1 MFSLQTIWKRSQ
13 PVIISGV
20 KERLNSQ
27 VWQPS
32 VLAEIPEPHYDADQ
46 PETAA
51 ISHGQTI
58 KKFFEGYSSPAKRS
72 QSEAGEAVSLRF
84 RENWPSQEDQFP
96 ELLPAQYKDMM
107 AVLPLADYTTRDG
120 VLNLASRLPDCFVRL
135 DLGPRLWGGYA
146 KATYNLQY
154 NVSDAIH
161 VNVHNVQTKSGLAGL
176 TDILKSSGCDEQF
189 VTAAESSGNKMTAL
203 WHIFPPS
210 EAEKI
215 KEFVNKNIKDPK
227 KKPKDPL
234 WLGTMYLKEK
244 LLEKLRTEQGVVP
257 WCFVQSEGEAVIV
270 PSGSPYQVKIL
281 NSSLYCQSEFVS
293 PQHMKDSIRLSFSDL
308 LNDDRLQVKNVIFH
322 ACKDALSVLTQPADP
337 SSKEK

>member
-1 MFSLQTIWKRSQ
+1 M
-13 PVIISGV
+13 
-20 KERLNSQ
+20 
-27 VWQPS
+27 
-32 VLAEIPEPHYDADQ
+32 
-46 PETAA
+46 AA
-51 ISHGQTI
+51 
-58 KKFFEGYSSPAKRS
+58 
-72 QSEAGEAVSLRF
+72 
-84 RENWPSQEDQFP
+84 
-96 ELLPAQYKDMM
+96 
-107 AVLPLADYTTRDG
+107 LPLPDYTTRDG

-135 DLGPRLWGGYA
+135 DLGPRLWGGYS

-161 VNVHNVQTKSGLAGL
+161 VNVHSVQSKSGGAQPGLA
-176 TDILKSSGCDEQF
+176 DILKSSGCDEQF
-189 VTAAESSGNKMTAL
+189 VAAAESSGNKMTAL

-210 EAEKI
+210 QAEKI

-244 LLEKLRTEQGVVP
+244 MLEKLKTEHGITP

-281 NSSLYCQSEFVS
+281 NSSMYCQSEFVS
-293 PQHMKDSIRLSFSDL
+293 PQHMRDSIRLSFSDL

-322 ACKDALSVLTQPADP
+322 ACKDALSVLTQPAD

>member
-1 MFSLQTIWKRSQ
+1 MA
-13 PVIISGV
+13 
-20 KERLNSQ
+20 ERLTSQ
-27 VWQPS
+27 LWQPAE
-32 VLAEIPEPHYDADQ
+32 LAEIPEPHYDSAQ

-51 ISHGQTI
+51 ISDGQTI
-58 KKFFEGYSSPAKRS
+58 KAFFQGYGTSG
-72 QSEAGEAVSLRF
+72 GEERDQLRF
-84 RENWPSQEDQFP
+84 RENWPGTQEEGFA
-96 ELLPAQYKDMM
+96 ELLPAQYRDIM
-107 AVLPLADYTTRDG
+107 AALPLADYTTREG

-161 VNVHNVQTKSGLAGL
+161 VNVHSAGAGTVVPGLV
-176 TDILKSSGCDEQF
+176 DILQASGCDEQF
-189 VTAAESSGNKMTAL
+189 VTAAKTDGGSKMTAL

-210 EAEKI
+210 QAEKI
-215 KEFVNKNIKDPK
+215 KEFVNRHIKDPK

-244 LLEKLRTEQGVVP
+244 MLERLATELGVKP
-257 WCFVQSEGEAVIV
+257 CCFVQREGEAVIV

-281 NSSLYCQSEFVS
+281 NSSMYCQSEFVS

-322 ACKDALSVLTQPADP
+322 ACKDALSVLSQPAE
-337 SSKEK
+337 SSGEK